1 MLRCKLGCSRPSGT
15 KVLNSHYHC
24 CICGAIC
31 IRKSGVYEHMRI
43 NHSCESLKK
52 HSLTSLPQE
61 EKEVKNDS
69 IPKPLVVQVPL
80 VHAGTSGSGSQGM
93 VPVSS
98 TQNTVTV
105 QVPQQG
111 NSESQGQ
118 QQVVILMP
126 QQLNQTQV
134 QSTGQAQQPIVI
146 VMPQTGGAQI
156 AQPIVVPFPQMSNN

>member
-1 MLRCKLGCSRPSGT
+1 
-15 KVLNSHYHC
+15 
-24 CICGAIC
+24 
-31 IRKSGVYEHMRI
+31 MRI

-52 HSLTSLPQE
+52 NSLTNLSQE

-80 VHAGTSGSGSQGM
+80 VHAGTSGSGSQQVAQPQALSSQGM
-93 VPVSS
+93 VPVLSS

-146 VMPQTGGAQI
+146 VMPQTGGAQV